1 MKELIIKKGNNQIT
15 LMDKEDIQNQ
25 INEGIDSVR
34 TGTIPL
40 LVTYDDDTTATLYL
54 QGFIVYNGDS
64 SSGGSSGGSSSS
76 GSADSSGND
85 DD

>member
-1 MKELIIKKGNNQIT
+1 MGKKLIIKKGNNQIT

-25 INEGIDSVR
+25 IDEGIDSVR

-54 QGFIVYNGDS
+54 QGFISYN
-64 SSGGSSGGSSSS
+64 SGSSSGGSSSS

-85 DD
+85 

>member
-25 INEGIDSVR
+25 IDEGIDSVR

-54 QGFIVYNGDS
+54 QGFISYNSGS
-64 SSGGSSGGSSSS
+64 SSGDSSSS

-85 DD
+85 

>member
-25 INEGIDSVR
+25 IDEGIDSVR

-54 QGFIVYNGDS
+54 QGFISYNSGS
-64 SSGGSSGGSSSS
+64 SSGGSSSGGSSSGGSSSS
-76 GSADSSGND
+76 SGND
-85 DD
+85 

>member
-25 INEGIDSVR
+25 IDEGIDSVR

-40 LVTYDDDTTATLYL
+40 LVTYDDDTTETLYL
-54 QGFIVYNGDS
+54 KGYVAQNT
-64 SSGGSSGGSSSS
+64 GSSGGSSSGGS
-76 GSADSSGND
+76 GSTDSSGD
-85 DD
+85 DDD